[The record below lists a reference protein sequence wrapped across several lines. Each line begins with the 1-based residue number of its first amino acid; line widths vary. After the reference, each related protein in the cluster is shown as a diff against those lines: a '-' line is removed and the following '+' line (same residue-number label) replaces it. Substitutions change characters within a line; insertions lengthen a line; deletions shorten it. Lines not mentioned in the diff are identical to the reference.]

1 MADEVD
7 SQQAIA
13 GDNGLIIQIA
23 GDNYGPISQN
33 TFILPQPQAPAIKK
47 AQTTDPTTERV
58 DSRENLKILLGK
70 LAAHPLV
77 QIHGLPGVGK
87 TLLAYHAA
95 RELRDKY
102 ELGIPTIEVLD
113 LCERLNTN
121 HLLEDT
127 FNELC
132 RRILGEFFGTVEVGT
147 DVTKSVREIL
157 DSEKCLLVLDNLE
170 TVELLELVIQ
180 RLKPRHL
187 LVTSRIQ
194 ANLAEDLKMH
204 LHELDRA
211 DSISLYKRDSS
222 REDGHAELNAICEI
236 LGDLPLAITLVA
248 KSAAYL
254 QQSAEFVLQK
264 LREIPN
270 LLDAVKYLNIPD
282 KSYNARVAF
291 EYSFGFLSN
300 EAKKVFL
307 VFGALE
313 FENILFPNVQWIV
326 NQPEWKT
333 QEELKTL
340 ELSSLLRNTDI
351 LYYMH
356 PLLREFSKEKFN
368 SPEFLS
374 FKQHFSVRNN
384 ELLNEFSSMVQ
395 TSGSLYAISSNE
407 MSFLDTFY
415 NQITR
420 WILKFP
426 DPVSFEILIFLCTY
440 SLDYGNT
447 MNGIS
452 FLEDFAELCERK
464 PNLSMLLI
472 ALNNLPL
479 LLSRSGN
486 NERAVKVAE
495 RSIRL
500 AQLLKN
506 KEVESNAY
514 GTLGSAYFLMENYD
528 KSREYHEMHKQKASE
543 LQDKRGK
550 ANAIASIAG
559 IHNKLGQFQVS
570 MGGYEAALK
579 IFIEINDRR
588 GISTTYG
595 NIANV
600 YDKLSDYGKSI
611 ENYIKS
617 IKTSFEKHGLQLSLY
632 NLGFSF
638 HENKQYLF
646 ALACWLISLKLA
658 VQVRLPAIDT
668 LLVKIAFIPDLEN
681 LYENIQ
687 QNGLTSLTR
696 ELGFEDSVFSFLS
709 TESFKSSL
717 FARVQEVKDVADV
730 E

>member
-1 MADEVD
+1 MPDGADA
-7 SQQAIA
+7 QQATA
-13 GDNGLIIQIA
+13 GDNGSITQIG
-23 GDNYGPISQN
+23 GDNLGVISHN
-33 TFILPQPQAPAIKK
+33 TYILPPAQKPSIRK
-47 AQTTDPTTERV
+47 AQTADPTTERL
-58 DSRENLKILLGK
+58 DGRENLKTLLGK
-70 LAAHPLV
+70 LEVYPVV

-121 HLLEDT
+121 HLLEDA

-132 RRILGEFFGTVEVGT
+132 RRILGEFFDTVEVGT
-147 DVTKSVREIL
+147 DVAKSVREIL

-222 REDGHAELNAICEI
+222 REDGYAELDVICSI

-254 QQSAEFVLQK
+254 QQSAEIVLQK

-270 LLDAVKYLNIPD
+270 LLDAVKYLNIPN
-282 KSYNARVAF
+282 KSYSARVAF
-291 EYSFGFLSN
+291 EYSFGFLSG

-307 VFGALE
+307 IFGALK
-313 FENILFPNVQWIV
+313 FENILFPNIQCIV
-326 NQPEWKT
+326 NQPDWKT
-333 QEELKTL
+333 HEELKTL
-340 ELSSLLRNTDI
+340 ELSSLLRDTDDS
-351 LYYMH
+351 YYMH

-368 SPEFLS
+368 SPEFS
-374 FKQHFSVRNN
+374 NFKQHFGVRNN
-384 ELLNEFSSMVQ
+384 KLLNEFSIMVQ
-395 TSGSLYAISSNE
+395 ASGNLHTISLNE
-407 MSFLDTFY
+407 MNFLDTFY
-415 NQITR
+415 DQITQ

-447 MNGIS
+447 MNGVS
-452 FLEDFAELCERK
+452 FLEDFAELCEKK
-464 PNLSMLLI
+464 PNLFMRLI
-472 ALNNLPL
+472 VLNNLPL

-486 NERAVKVAE
+486 NERAIEVAE
-495 RSIRL
+495 KSLRL
-500 AQLLKN
+500 ARLLKN

-514 GTLGSAYFLMENYD
+514 GTLGSAYFLMQDYD
-528 KSREYHEMHKQKASE
+528 NSRKYHEMHKEKAIE
-543 LQDKRGK
+543 LEDERGK

-559 IHNKLGQFQVS
+559 IYDKLGQFRVS
-570 MGGYEAALK
+570 MEEYEVALK
-579 IFIEINDRR
+579 IFIEMNDLR

-600 YDKLSDYGKSI
+600 YDKLGNFEKSI
-611 ENYIKS
+611 ENYIES
-617 IKTSFEKHGLQLSLY
+617 IKTSPEKHGLQLSLY

-638 HENKQYLF
+638 HENKQYLP

-696 ELGFEDSVFSFLS
+696 ELGFEDRVFSFLS